1 MTRYRCNTWGLAG
14 WTSYESDVDL
24 SNDVSV
30 SCTKISDEDQIGT
43 VNNPEI
49 QPPVTF
55 TPSPPAGIEGL
66 DPMAPG
72 GPGQNFTWSERVL
85 AFLFG
90 DDDEAVTP
98 KAPASAGGCCPN
110 GQPRC
115 LRCWLKKNAGWL
127 FIAGLAFAAFLL
139 RKRP

>member
-24 SNDVSV
+24 SNEVSV
-30 SCTKISDEDQIGT
+30 SCTKIADLDPTGPVIT
-43 VNNPEI
+43 DPEI

-55 TPSPPAGIEGL
+55 TPSPPAGIDGL
-66 DPMAPG
+66 DPIAPG
-72 GPGQNFTWSERVL
+72 GPGQSVAWSDKVL

-90 DDDEAVTP
+90 DDDEAVTTP
-98 KAPASAGGCCPN
+98 APASAGGCCPP

-115 LRCWLKKNAGWL
+115 LRCWLRKNAGWL
-127 FIAGLAFAAFLL
+127 LLAGLALAAYTL
-139 RKRP
+139 RKK